1 MEGKIDMSNWAPG
14 WLSWSERCRQLGLNL
29 DCLDAEEMFNA
40 HQRLNAL
47 LLSLDDVV
55 DGASDTAAVFKPEE
69 YVS

>member
-1 MEGKIDMSNWAPG
+1 MVGREDRH
-14 WLSWSERCRQLGLNL
+14 EQLGTRLVIL
-29 DCLDAEEMFNA
+29 ERKMQPARFESLDAEEMFRA

>member
-1 MEGKIDMSNWAPG
+1 LEGKIDMSNWAPG
-14 WLSWSERCRQLGLNL
+14 WLSWSERCSQLGLNL
-29 DCLDAEEMFNA
+29 DCLDAEEMFRA